1 MDQNSCT
8 VMGTMEKNSSP
19 AAAVTALVR
28 YGVERGLITADD
40 AVFTANSIFDLMQMD
55 PPGEYMPLEEDAPE
69 DFLTVS
75 DMADSAVCCSS
86 GAGSADC
93 IGEKEERRDQDDG
106 SELASILKVLL
117 DDAVS
122 RGIIDSG
129 ITSRDLF
136 DTKIMGCLTPRPS
149 EVVRVM
155 GVKYR
160 KSPRLAT
167 DYFYKL
173 SQDVDYI
180 RRYRIVK
187 DRKWIA
193 PTRYGDLDITINLS
207 KPEKDPKAI
216 AAALTAKQGDKY
228 PRCLLCSQNV
238 GYAGRLDHP
247 ARQNIRLIPL
257 SLAGEQWYMQYSPYV
272 YYNEH
277 CIVLSGEHRPMK
289 IERKTFERL
298 LQFLQKFPHYT
309 IGSNADLPIVGGSIL
324 THEHYQGGNYT
335 FAMAKAACRQTI
347 RFADFPDI
355 AAGIVDWPMSVIRL
369 DGRDPERLVELAD
382 RILAAWRGYTDAS
395 AGVYAFT
402 DGTPHNTITPIARM
416 REAAACGIDVPGKPA
431 SQTGKNEGEES
442 GCKDRDLVYE
452 LDLVLRN
459 NRTSEEFPLGIFH
472 PHQELHHIKKENIG
486 LIEVMGLAV
495 LPARLLSEM
504 DLLAASIMEGK
515 TPQDLRADERTAAH
529 ADWAEG
535 FLKKHPAF
543 APAQL
548 AEILDEESR
557 ATLRAGLDRIIEE
570 EIGLV
575 FAKVLEHCAVFADTE
590 EGHNQ
595 FEQFV
600 EKV

>member
-1 MDQNSCT
+1 MAENICT
-8 VMGTMEKNSSP
+8 VMETMEKDST

-28 YGVERGLITADD
+28 YGVSRGLITGDD
-40 AVFTANSIFDLMQMD
+40 AVFAANSIFDLMQMD
-55 PPGEYMPLEEDAPE
+55 PYGEYMPLEEGAPE
-69 DFLTVS
+69 DFTAVP
-75 DMADSAVCCSS
+75 DTAD
-86 GAGSADC
+86 
-93 IGEKEERRDQDDG
+93 GEDSRHFDDG

-149 EVVRVM
+149 EVVRIM
-155 GVKYR
+155 AAKYR

-277 CIVLSGEHRPMK
+277 CIVLSAEHRPMK
-289 IERKTFERL
+289 IERRTFERL

-335 FAMAKAACRQTI
+335 FAMARAACRQTI

-382 RILAAWRGYTDAS
+382 RILTAWRGYTDES

-416 REAAACGIDVPGKPA
+416 RDAAACGIEVPGKA
-431 SQTGKNEGEES
+431 VTQDCGGQ
-442 GCKDRDLVYE
+442 DLVYE

-459 NRTSEEFPLGIFH
+459 NRTSEEYPLGIFH

-504 DLLAASIMEGK
+504 DVLAASIMDGK
-515 TPQDLRADERTAAH
+515 TPRDLREDERTASH
-529 ADWAEG
+529 ADWTEA
-535 FLKKHPAF
+535 FLKKYPDY
-543 APAQL
+543 APEKL
-548 AEILDEESR
+548 AGVRDEDSR
-557 ATLRAGLDRIIEE
+557 AALRNELDRIIEE

-590 EGHNQ
+590 EGHIQ
-595 FEQFV
+595 FEHFAGTV
-600 EKV
+600 

>member
-1 MDQNSCT
+1 MAENICT
-8 VMGTMEKNSSP
+8 VMETMEKDSST

-28 YGVERGLITADD
+28 YGVSRGLITGDD
-40 AVFTANSIFDLMQMD
+40 AVFAANSIFDLMQMD
-55 PPGEYMPLEEDAPE
+55 PSGEYMPLEEGAPE
-69 DFLTVS
+69 DFTAVP
-75 DMADSAVCCSS
+75 DTAD
-86 GAGSADC
+86 
-93 IGEKEERRDQDDG
+93 GEDSRHFDDG

-149 EVVRVM
+149 EVVRIM
-155 GVKYR
+155 AAKYR

-277 CIVLSGEHRPMK
+277 CIVLSAEHRPMK
-289 IERKTFERL
+289 IERRTFERL

-335 FAMAKAACRQTI
+335 FAMARAACRQTI

-382 RILAAWRGYTDAS
+382 RILTAWRGYTDES

-416 REAAACGIDVPGKPA
+416 RDAAACGIDVPGKA
-431 SQTGKNEGEES
+431 VTQDCGGQ
-442 GCKDRDLVYE
+442 DLVYE

-459 NRTSEEFPLGIFH
+459 NRTSEEYPLGIFH

-504 DLLAASIMEGK
+504 DVLAASIMDGK
-515 TPQDLRADERTAAH
+515 TPRDLREDERTASH
-529 ADWAEG
+529 ADWTEA
-535 FLKKHPAF
+535 FLKKYPDY
-543 APAQL
+543 APEKL
-548 AEILDEESR
+548 AGVRDQDSR
-557 ATLRAGLDRIIEE
+557 AALRNELDRIIEE

-590 EGHNQ
+590 EGHIQ
-595 FEQFV
+595 FEHFAGTV
-600 EKV
+600 

>member
-1 MDQNSCT
+1 MAENICT
-8 VMGTMEKNSSP
+8 VMETMEKDST

-28 YGVERGLITADD
+28 YGVSRGLITGDD
-40 AVFTANSIFDLMQMD
+40 AVFAANSIFDLMQMD
-55 PPGEYMPLEEDAPE
+55 PSGEYMPLEEGAPE
-69 DFLTVS
+69 DFTAVP
-75 DMADSAVCCSS
+75 DTAD
-86 GAGSADC
+86 
-93 IGEKEERRDQDDG
+93 GEDSRHFDDG

-149 EVVRVM
+149 EVVRIM
-155 GVKYR
+155 AAKYR

-277 CIVLSGEHRPMK
+277 CIVLSAEHRPMK
-289 IERKTFERL
+289 IERRTFERL

-335 FAMAKAACRQTI
+335 FAMARAACRQTI

-382 RILAAWRGYTDAS
+382 RILTAWRGYTDES

-416 REAAACGIDVPGKPA
+416 RDAAAYGIDVPGKA
-431 SQTGKNEGEES
+431 VSQDCGGQ
-442 GCKDRDLVYE
+442 DLVYE

-459 NRTSEEFPLGIFH
+459 NRTSEEYPLGIFH

-504 DLLAASIMEGK
+504 DVLAASIMDGK
-515 TPQDLRADERTAAH
+515 TPRDLREDERTASH
-529 ADWAEG
+529 ADWTEV
-535 FLKKHPAF
+535 FLKKYPDY
-543 APAQL
+543 APEKL
-548 AEILDEESR
+548 AGVRDQDSR
-557 ATLRAGLDRIIEE
+557 AALRNELDRIIEE

-575 FAKVLEHCAVFADTE
+575 FAKVLEHCAVFADTK
-590 EGHNQ
+590 EGHIQ
-595 FEQFV
+595 FEHFAGTV
-600 EKV
+600 